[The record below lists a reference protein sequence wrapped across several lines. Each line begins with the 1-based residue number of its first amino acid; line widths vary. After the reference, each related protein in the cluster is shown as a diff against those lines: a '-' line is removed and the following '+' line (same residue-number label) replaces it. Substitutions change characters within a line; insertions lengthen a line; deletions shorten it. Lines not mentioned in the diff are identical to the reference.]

1 MAEVAEAAEAAEDHV
16 APLHNDLESPPGLGL
31 MLF

>member
-1 MAEVAEAAEAAEDHV
+1 MAEVAEVAEDHG

-31 MLF
+31 VLS